1 MSKLYLLPIAV
12 YLLFQVTFLG
22 TYIAAIVQGHVVPT
36 IPYISDAATYS
47 PESCVFGQLINMGC
61 VLLGIV
67 IYIRFRQICVLCDY
81 HADLRDSTAKLNGR
95 ALWIG
100 FGSCLGI
107 SIVANFQET
116 NIHVIHLVG
125 AFLCF
130 GLGTVYF
137 WIQAVIS
144 YYLQPYVGSMFKAHV
159 RLFLSVV
166 CTIFFIMVAVTGIIS
181 HILFRGEDPRKW
193 YPSDG
198 GWKYHVASSISEWIV
213 ATTFCFYI
221 LTFTDEFRSLSVDHP
236 TIRILEYEILVDADL
251 VRNSDSSP
259 LAPST
264 PPPTPQNSVILL

>member
-1 MSKLYLLPIAV
+1 MSYLYLLPISV
-12 YLLFQVTFLG
+12 YLIFQVTFLG
-22 TYIAAIVQGHVVPT
+22 TYIAAIVQGHVVPA

-67 IYIRFRQICVLCDY
+67 VYIRFRQICVLCEY
-81 HADLRDSTAKLNGR
+81 HADLRESTWKLNSR

-116 NIHVIHLVG
+116 NVRVVHLCG

-144 YYLQPYVGSMFKAHV
+144 YFLQPYIGSMFKAHI

-166 CTIFFIMVAVTGIIS
+166 CTIFFIVVAITGIIS
-181 HILFRGEDPRKW
+181 HIMFRGEDPRKW

-198 GWKYHVASSISEWIV
+198 GWKYHVASSISEWVV

-236 TIRILEYEILVDADL
+236 TLRIIEYEILVESDN
-251 VRNSDSSP
+251 VVNSQAHSP
-259 LAPST
+259 GAPST
-264 PPPTPQNSVILL
+264 PPPTPRNVILL